1 MPDSPRQL
9 RQHLN
14 ADAIIDTLGERFATL
29 PDSRVKPT
37 VTLSDAL
44 MSGFALFA
52 LKDPSLLAFD
62 QRRQEPHSNLHTV
75 YGIGQ
80 VPCDSQL
87 RDILDPVDPQFLR
100 PCFTDLFRH
109 LQRGKALEP
118 LAFFEGHYLL
128 SFDGSG
134 YFSSQKIHCRHCL
147 EKHHRNGSVTYHH
160 QMLAAV
166 LVHPDFREVIPLM
179 PEPILKQDGN
189 TKNDCERNAAKR
201 FFAAFRGDHPC
212 LPVIAT
218 GDGLTANAPL
228 IRDLGS
234 HHIRFILGAKPGDHT
249 FLFQQ
254 LETGVAS
261 GQTQVVTWW
270 DATTKTLQHF
280 RWLKQVPLNEANP
293 DVFVNV
299 VEYWEIKDNQV
310 TFHGSWVTD
319 LAVNEATVEAVM
331 RGGRARWKIENETF
345 NTLKNQGYQF
355 EHNFGHGEQHLSVV
369 FGVLMLL
376 AFLSDQI
383 QQLCC
388 TLFQA
393 VWKRA
398 GSKRQL
404 WDDMRHLFHVFAF
417 GSMRELYETLLRGFA
432 KQKPVLLDDT

>member
-1 MPDSPRQL
+1 MPASPLQR

-14 ADAIIDTLGERFATL
+14 ADALIDTLRARFATL
-29 PDSRVKPT
+29 PDARVKPT
-37 VTLSDAL
+37 VPLADAL
-44 MSGFALFA
+44 LSGFALFA

-62 QRRQEPHSNLHTV
+62 QRRQEPNSNLHTV
-75 YGIGQ
+75 YGIDQ
-80 VPCDSQL
+80 IPCDSQL
-87 RDILDPVDPQFLR
+87 RDILDPVDPEFLR

-118 LAFFEGHYLL
+118 LVFFEGHYLL
-128 SFDGSG
+128 SFDGSE
-134 YFSSQKIHCRHCL
+134 YFSSQKIHCPHCL
-147 EKHHRNGSVTYHH
+147 EKHHRNGTITYHH
-160 QMLAAV
+160 QLLAAV

-179 PEPILKQDGN
+179 PEPILKQDGD

-201 FFAAFRGDHPC
+201 FFAAFRRDHPC

-228 IRDLGS
+228 IRDLSS
-234 HHIRFILGAKPGDHT
+234 HTIRFILGAKPGDHT

-254 LETGVAS
+254 LDTGVGS

-270 DATTKTLQHF
+270 DATNKTLHHF
-280 RWLKQVPLNEANP
+280 RWLSQVPLNEANP
-293 DVFVNV
+293 DVLVNV

-319 LAVNEATVEAVM
+319 LEVNEKTVWLIM

-388 TLFQA
+388 TLFRA
-393 VWKRA
+393 VWQKA

-404 WDDMRHLFHVFAF
+404 WDNMRHLFHSFAF
-417 GSMRELYETLLRGFA
+417 GSMRELYEALLRRIA
-432 KQKPVLLDDT
+432 KQKPLFLDDT

>member
-1 MPDSPRQL
+1 MRDSPRQL
-9 RQHLN
+9 RKLLN
-14 ADAIIDTLGERFATL
+14 ADAIINTLRQRFATL

-37 VTLSDAL
+37 CPLADAL

-62 QRRQEPHSNLHTV
+62 QRRQEPNSNLHTV

-87 RDILDPVDPQFLR
+87 RDILDPVDPDFLR

-109 LQRGKALEP
+109 LQRGRALEP
-118 LAFFEGHYLL
+118 LAFFQGHYLL

-134 YFSSQKIHCRHCL
+134 YFSSQKIHCPHCL
-147 EKHHRNGSVTYHH
+147 EKQHRNGTITYHH

-179 PEPILKQDGN
+179 PEPIRKQDGD

-201 FFAAFRGDHPC
+201 LFAGFRRDHPC

-228 IRDLGS
+228 IRELGR
-234 HHIRFILGAKPGDHT
+234 HNIRYILGAKPGDHK
-249 FLFQQ
+249 FLFEQ
-254 LETGVAS
+254 LEAGMAG
-261 GQTQVVTWW
+261 GQTQVASWW
-270 DATTKTLQHF
+270 DARRKTLHHF
-280 RWLKQVPLNEANP
+280 RWRNQVSLNESNP
-293 DVFVNV
+293 DVLVNV
-299 VEYWEIKDNQV
+299 VEYWEITDDEV
-310 TFHGSWVTD
+310 TFHSSWVTD
-319 LAVNEATVEAVM
+319 LEVNETTVELVM

-369 FGVLMLL
+369 FGLLMLL
-376 AFLSDQI
+376 AFLSDQV

-393 VWKRA
+393 AWKKA

-404 WDDMRHLFHVFAF
+404 WEEVRHLFHALAF
-417 GSMRELYETLLRGFA
+417 RSMQELYEALLRGFV
-432 KQKPVLLDDT
+432 KQKPVLLDDP